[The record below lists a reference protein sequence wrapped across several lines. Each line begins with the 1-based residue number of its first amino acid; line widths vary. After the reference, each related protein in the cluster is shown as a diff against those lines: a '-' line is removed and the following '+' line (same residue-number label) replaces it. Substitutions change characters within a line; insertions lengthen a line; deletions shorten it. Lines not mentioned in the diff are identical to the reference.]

1 MNELKKI
8 IGEVFILIIDV
19 FLFAYKIAKEIILP
33 GKRRKGT
40 LLSSL
45 LIFFIGVVERLD
57 GFEHGVF
64 RMANLLRKKYIK
76 QSLLVITFL
85 LFLLSS
91 LEWTKEKAF
100 ININTNRTEQ
110 VSNNGIS
117 KETVGKCVEIS
128 SHSEVTSRY
137 SNFPVYKNILQS
149 DAALTPSVKTYLFI
163 RSLRI

>member
-1 MNELKKI
+1 MSELKKI
-8 IGEVFILIIDV
+8 IDEVFILIIDV
-19 FLFAYKIAKEIILP
+19 FLFAYKTAKEIILP
-33 GKRRKGT
+33 GKRRKGN
-40 LLSSL
+40 LLSTL

-76 QSLLVITFL
+76 QSLLVFTFL

-117 KETVGKCVEIS
+117 KETVCKCAEIT
-128 SHSEVTSRY
+128 SHSEATSLY
-137 SNFPVYKNILQS
+137 SNFQVCRNISQSNILLPS
-149 DAALTPSVKTYLFI
+149 SVKTYLRI
-163 RSLRI
+163 RNLRI

>member
-1 MNELKKI
+1 MNEIKKI
-8 IGEVFILIIDV
+8 IGEVYILIIDV
-19 FLFAYKIAKEIILP
+19 FLFAFKTAKEIILP
-33 GKRRKGT
+33 GKRRKGN

-64 RMANLLRKKYIK
+64 QMATLLRKKYIK
-76 QSLLVITFL
+76 QSLLVIASL

-110 VSNNGIS
+110 VCNNGIP
-117 KETVGKCVEIS
+117 KETVGKRAEITR
-128 SHSEVTSRY
+128 HSEVTSPY
-137 SNFPVYKNILQS
+137 NDFPVCKNILQS

>member
-1 MNELKKI
+1 MNEIKKT

-19 FLFAYKIAKEIILP
+19 FLFAYKTGKEIILP
-33 GKRRKGT
+33 GKRRKGN

-45 LIFFIGVVERLD
+45 LIFFIGVIERLD

-91 LEWTKEKAF
+91 LEWTKEKAL
-100 ININTNRTEQ
+100 ININTNRSEQ

-137 SNFPVYKNILQS
+137 SDFPVYKNIFQS
-149 DAALTPSVKTYLFI
+149 NTSLTPSVKTYLLI
-163 RSLRI
+163 RNLRI